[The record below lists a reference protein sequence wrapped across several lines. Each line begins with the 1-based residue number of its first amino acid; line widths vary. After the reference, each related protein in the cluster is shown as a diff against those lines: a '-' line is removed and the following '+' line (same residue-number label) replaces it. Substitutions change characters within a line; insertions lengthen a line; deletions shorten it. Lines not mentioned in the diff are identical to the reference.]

1 MNLQLQGIY
10 SFEVY
15 PIAILGT
22 AFKNVKVLS
31 ILDPETA
38 EASGLDIRAMHAQVY
53 PSLPAST
60 PNDPTKYNYVK
71 VKLPSG
77 QNQILGMAW
86 IVENTIESVS
96 LGKFIVELDNIA
108 SSEQQSIINAL
119 TANGKKV
126 TKITFQAASQV

>member
-1 MNLQLQGIY
+1 MNFELQGMY

-15 PIAILGT
+15 PVAQLGT

-38 EASGLDIRAMHAQVY
+38 EASGMDIRAMHAMVY
-53 PSLPAST
+53 PSLPPST

-71 VKLPSG
+71 IKTPSG
-77 QNQILGMAW
+77 QTQILGMAW
-86 IVENTIESVS
+86 IVANTVETVN
-96 LGKFIVELDNIA
+96 LGKFTVELDNLA

-119 TANGKKV
+119 AANGKRV
-126 TKITFQAASQV
+126 TKIVFQAADSA